1 MFKDVQQTRSN
12 KSMYIKMCMCPRAN
26 VEGNLQHRWAHAPKA
41 LPTRA
46 TRKDQLIP
54 KTNSREIRSA
64 DGQQIICSIWKASVV
79 MPQD

>member
-1 MFKDVQQTRSN
+1 
-12 KSMYIKMCMCPRAN
+12 MCMCPRAN
-26 VEGNLQHRWAHAPKA
+26 VEGNLQHRWALAPKA

-54 KTNSREIRSA
+54 KTHSGEIRSA

-79 MPQD
+79 MP